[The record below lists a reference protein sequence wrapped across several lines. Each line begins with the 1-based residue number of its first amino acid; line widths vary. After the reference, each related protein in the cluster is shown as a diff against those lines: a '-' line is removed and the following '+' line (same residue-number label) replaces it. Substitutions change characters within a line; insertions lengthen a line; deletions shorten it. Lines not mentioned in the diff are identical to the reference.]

1 MQLRQ
6 QMTHASD
13 DGSDDDD
20 DDDDIDEDEDVPPPP
35 KMKPS
40 SAPPVPSTP
49 VGSVSLET
57 AEQLSSKIIK
67 LQQRVEELEDIMV
80 YTKLDNAQ
88 LRETVDFLKS
98 KLKQYTK
105 KPSTEKKSTA
115 KAPSV
120 RNLFSRK

>member
-13 DGSDDDD
+13 GSDDD
-20 DDDDIDEDEDVPPPP
+20 DDDDIDEDEDEDGPLP
-35 KMKPS
+35 KMKLSP
-40 SAPPVPSTP
+40 APPVPSTP

-105 KPSTEKKSTA
+105 KPSTEKKSATT
-115 KAPSV
+115 KSSSV